1 MKRNIDFGIL
11 SLNARGIRT
20 LEKRKALFHWLKKKK
35 ADIIFLQE
43 TYSTVDVENIWKSQ
57 WKGDLFFA
65 HGSDHSK
72 GVLILIKEKLD
83 FELLSSSLDG
93 QGRFIILKA
102 NVQDQLFYFVN
113 IYAPNKTKEQC
124 TFFQLIQSEL
134 DNLNIEADGN
144 IIIGRDFN
152 VILNPELDGLGG
164 KPKLKESVK
173 TIDEMRLSFDL
184 IDIWRVRNPDVKH
197 FSWRQK
203 KPVVHRRLDFWLIS
217 SSIQEDIEGTDII
230 PAIRSDHSAIT
241 LSFNGIE
248 EHQHGPSF
256 WKFNASL
263 LEDETYVSLIKD
275 KYNSWIEEG
284 KDFEDPRVLWDFIK
298 YKIRQETITYSKIKA
313 RKRREKLLNLK
324 KI

>member
-11 SLNARGIRT
+11 S

-83 FELLSSSLDG
+83 FELLSSSLDS

-144 IIIGRDFN
+144 IIIGGDFN

-184 IDIWRVRNPDVKH
+184 IDIWKVRNPDVKH

-203 KPVVHRRLDFWLIS
+203 TPWFIDVWIS
-217 SSIQEDIEGTDII
+217 G
-230 PAIRSDHSAIT
+230 
-241 LSFNGIE
+241 
-248 EHQHGPSF
+248 
-256 WKFNASL
+256 
-263 LEDETYVSLIKD
+263 
-275 KYNSWIEEG
+275 
-284 KDFEDPRVLWDFIK
+284 
-298 YKIRQETITYSKIKA
+298 
-313 RKRREKLLNLK
+313 
-324 KI
+324 